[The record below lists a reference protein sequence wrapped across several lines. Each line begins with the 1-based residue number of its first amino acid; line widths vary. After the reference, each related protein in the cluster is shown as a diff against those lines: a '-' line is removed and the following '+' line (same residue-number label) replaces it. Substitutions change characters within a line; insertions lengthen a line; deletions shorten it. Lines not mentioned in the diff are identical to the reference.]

1 MSMFFRA
8 KLRFQKTVLNMTIK
22 MSNAENMIRMGKTL
36 RIQLKLG
43 FKW

>member
-1 MSMFFRA
+1 MSHV
-8 KLRFQKTVLNMTIK
+8 FQSKNKIPKTVLNMTIK
-22 MSNAENMIRMGKTL
+22 IFNAENMIRMGKTL